1 MYLWHMTDDPVP
13 SCLKTFKRGAVTGAR
28 RELTAVRPG
37 VLLQSAER
45 AAGSLAEL
53 GDGGFLSSDFELLQQ
68 VGRLSVQQVS
78 QACAKPTQDRVYPPT
93 VSPGVALCAQ
103 PDHGMLAGR
112 AA

>member
-1 MYLWHMTDDPVP
+1 MINELLICVSMKVVFAAETNASTAARCGTYG
-13 SCLKTFKRGAVTGAR
+13 GAAF
-28 RELTAVRPG
+28 

-78 QACAKPTQDRVYPPT
+78 ASPTWHPK
-93 VSPGVALCAQ
+93 
-103 PDHGMLAGR
+103 
-112 AA
+112 